1 MPAEHRGHSRSP
13 WGKPRCLQPQS
24 PPRPPNPPAPGF
36 PRLRETFK
44 SGLGRRRVVLISSGR
59 STPAPSRAICSAPR
73 PTKGQGTRSPHGDPA
88 PSRPQPRAQ
97 QGSGGAGDGVFPSAS
112 PGGQREHQVHS
123 ASGLLLCP
131 KAAGDPK
138 GSSLDLPGEGLGDAT
153 RMFTDGRPGAVT
165 HKGPQNPVVGSARS
179 MHEATKAQGT
189 AWPRPLQAHGNGT
202 GRLRKLQN
210 HQEQSWARTGDGT
223 RLLTPLCSPREGPA

>member
-1 MPAEHRGHSRSP
+1 MGQTPLPSTPE
-13 WGKPRCLQPQS
+13 
-24 PPRPPNPPAPGF
+24 PPGPPNPPAPGF

-44 SGLGRRRVVLISSGR
+44 SGLGRRRVLLISSGR

-73 PTKGQGTRSPHGDPA
+73 PTKGQGTCSPHGDPA
-88 PSRPQPRAQ
+88 PSRPQPTAAGRAR

-165 HKGPQNPVVGSARS
+165 HKGPQNPGVGSAKSTR
-179 MHEATKAQGT
+179 EATKAQGT
-189 AWPRPLQAHGNGT
+189 TWPRPLQAHGNGT

-223 RLLTPLCSPREGPA
+223 RLLTPPCSPQEGPA